1 MKSCPSLNIW
11 KISFMKTMYTSWKK
25 KKAGVDGTKKEES
38 RWHDS
43 ESTKWIYEGE
53 QNSKYFCNLE
63 KRRFVHKA
71 MCFIQKDDGD
81 IIHDSNLITQE
92 VQTCYVNLY
101 ASRENNIIHCN
112 IDHINTPTLSQ
123 EESDIL
129 EGPITLQ
136 EALSSIKQM
145 KNDKSP
151 GSDGFTAEFFQI
163 LFHRLGYIYGSL
175 H

>member
-1 MKSCPSLNIW
+1 MQNG
-11 KISFMKTMYTSWKK
+11 Y
-25 KKAGVDGTKKEES
+25 
-38 RWHDS
+38 
-43 ESTKWIYEGE
+43 IYEDE

-63 KRRFVHKA
+63 KRHFVQKA

-92 VQTCYVNLY
+92 IKTFYENLY
-101 ASRENNIIHCN
+101 ASRENHIIHCN
-112 IDHINTPTLSQ
+112 IDNINTPTLPQ
-123 EESDIL
+123 EESDSL

-151 GSDGFTAEFFQI
+151 GSDGFTAEFF
-163 LFHRLGYIYGSL
+163 
-175 H
+175 